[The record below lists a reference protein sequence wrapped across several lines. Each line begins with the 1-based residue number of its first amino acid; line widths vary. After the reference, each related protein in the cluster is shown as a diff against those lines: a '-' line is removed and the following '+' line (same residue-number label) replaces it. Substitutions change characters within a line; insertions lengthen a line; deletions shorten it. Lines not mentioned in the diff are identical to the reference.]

1 MLFDYFVEVESV
13 VENGNVDDIRN
24 IVKKLLDYAVWH
36 NEFEEG
42 LMTEAGYPMTIP
54 HGKIHEA
61 TETTEVKKAPK
72 ANPKPITAKY
82 ECELCGKPIYD
93 SPRIIRCT
101 ELTGFALYYRSIQD
115 QYKVCNECGKEFN
128 DMVEKW
134 LIKKGAK
141 LRAGYLDKN
150 IDKKDKD

>member
-1 MLFDYFVEVESV
+1 MGRPKGSKNKSTVAKIKTES
-13 VENGNVDDIRN
+13 E
-24 IVKKLLDYAVWH
+24 KKIT
-36 NEFEEG
+36 NTPE
-42 LMTEAGYPMTIP
+42 TTNS
-54 HGKIHEA
+54 
-61 TETTEVKKAPK
+61 TETTEAKKVPK
-72 ANPKPITAKY
+72 ADPKPISAKY

-141 LRAGYLDKN
+141 LRAGY
-150 IDKKDKD
+150 IDKKEIEKEKELRKE

>member
-1 MLFDYFVEVESV
+1 MGRPKGSKNKSTVAKIKTED
-13 VENGNVDDIRN
+13 
-24 IVKKLLDYAVWH
+24 KKKAA
-36 NEFEEG
+36 NTQE
-42 LMTEAGYPMTIP
+42 T
-54 HGKIHEA
+54 
-61 TETTEVKKAPK
+61 TETTEVKKVPK
-72 ANPKPITAKY
+72 ADPKPISAKY

-128 DMVEKW
+128 DVVEKW

-141 LRAGYLDKN
+141 LRAGYIDKN

>member
-1 MLFDYFVEVESV
+1 MGRPKGSKNKNTVAKDKANAKTENKKTPINTTVETTNSTES
-13 VENGNVDDIRN
+13 
-24 IVKKLLDYAVWH
+24 
-36 NEFEEG
+36 
-42 LMTEAGYPMTIP
+42 
-54 HGKIHEA
+54 
-61 TETTEVKKAPK
+61 TEVKKVPK
-72 ANPKPITAKY
+72 ADLKPISAKY

-115 QYKVCNECGKEFN
+115 KYKVCNECGKEFN

-141 LRAGYLDKN
+141 LRSGY
-150 IDKKDKD
+150 IYKKET

>member
-1 MLFDYFVEVESV
+1 MGRPKGSKNKSAVAKTKTES
-13 VENGNVDDIRN
+13 
-24 IVKKLLDYAVWH
+24 KKKATNTL
-36 NEFEEG
+36 ETQE
-42 LMTEAGYPMTIP
+42 T
-54 HGKIHEA
+54 
-61 TETTEVKKAPK
+61 TETTEAKKVPK
-72 ANPKPITAKY
+72 ADSKPISAKY

-128 DMVEKW
+128 NMVEKW

-141 LRAGYLDKN
+141 LRAGYIGELPHT
-150 IDKKDKD
+150 

>member
-1 MLFDYFVEVESV
+1 MGRPKGSKNKNTVAKDKTNAKTENKKAPINTTVEITDS
-13 VENGNVDDIRN
+13 
-24 IVKKLLDYAVWH
+24 
-36 NEFEEG
+36 
-42 LMTEAGYPMTIP
+42 
-54 HGKIHEA
+54 

-72 ANPKPITAKY
+72 TDSKLISAKY

-101 ELTGFALYYRSIQD
+101 ELTGFALYHRSIQD

-128 DMVEKW
+128 DVVEKW

-141 LRAGYLDKN
+141 LRAGY
-150 IDKKDKD
+150 IDKREKI

>member
-1 MLFDYFVEVESV
+1 MGRPKGSKNKSTIIKDKTNVKTENKKAPINTTVETTNS
-13 VENGNVDDIRN
+13 
-24 IVKKLLDYAVWH
+24 
-36 NEFEEG
+36 
-42 LMTEAGYPMTIP
+42 
-54 HGKIHEA
+54 
-61 TETTEVKKAPK
+61 TETTEAKKVPK
-72 ANPKPITAKY
+72 TGPKPISAKY

-128 DMVEKW
+128 DVVEKW

>member
-1 MLFDYFVEVESV
+1 MGRPKGSKNKSTIIKDKTNVKI
-13 VENGNVDDIRN
+13 EN
-24 IVKKLLDYAVWH
+24 
-36 NEFEEG
+36 
-42 LMTEAGYPMTIP
+42 
-54 HGKIHEA
+54 
-61 TETTEVKKAPK
+61 KKAPINTTVETTNSTEITEAKKVPK
-72 ANPKPITAKY
+72 ADSKPISAKY

-141 LRAGYLDKN
+141 LRAGY
-150 IDKKDKD
+150 IDKKEIEKEKKT

>member
-1 MLFDYFVEVESV
+1 MGRPKGSKNKSTIAKDKTNAKT
-13 VENGNVDDIRN
+13 EN
-24 IVKKLLDYAVWH
+24 KKVPI
-36 NEFEEG
+36 NTTVG
-42 LMTEAGYPMTIP
+42 TTNS
-54 HGKIHEA
+54 
-61 TETTEVKKAPK
+61 TETTEAKKVPK
-72 ANPKPITAKY
+72 ADLKPISAKY

-128 DMVEKW
+128 DVVERW

-141 LRAGYLDKN
+141 LRTGY
-150 IDKKDKD
+150 IDKKEIEKEKELRKE

>member
-1 MLFDYFVEVESV
+1 MGRPKGSKNKSTIIKDKTNVKT
-13 VENGNVDDIRN
+13 EN
-24 IVKKLLDYAVWH
+24 KKAPI
-36 NEFEEG
+36 NTT
-42 LMTEAGYPMTIP
+42 TETTNP
-54 HGKIHEA
+54 
-61 TETTEVKKAPK
+61 TETTEVKKVPK
-72 ANPKPITAKY
+72 TDSKPISAKY

>member
-1 MLFDYFVEVESV
+1 MGRPKGSKNKNTVAKTKTENKKAV
-13 VENGNVDDIRN
+13 VNNTTNVVN
-24 IVKKLLDYAVWH
+24 
-36 NEFEEG
+36 
-42 LMTEAGYPMTIP
+42 
-54 HGKIHEA
+54 A
-61 TETTEVKKAPK
+61 TETQEVTEITEIKKVPK
-72 ANPKPITAKY
+72 TDPKPITAKY
-82 ECELCGKPIYD
+82 ECELCGKSIYD

-141 LRAGYLDKN
+141 LRAGY
-150 IDKKDKD
+150 IDKKEIEKEKET

>member
-1 MLFDYFVEVESV
+1 MGRPKGSKNKNTVAKDKTNVKTENKKAPINTTVETTNS
-13 VENGNVDDIRN
+13 
-24 IVKKLLDYAVWH
+24 
-36 NEFEEG
+36 
-42 LMTEAGYPMTIP
+42 
-54 HGKIHEA
+54 
-61 TETTEVKKAPK
+61 TETTEVKKVPK
-72 ANPKPITAKY
+72 TDPKPITAKY

-128 DMVEKW
+128 DVVEKW

-141 LRAGYLDKN
+141 LRAGYIDKN

>member
-1 MLFDYFVEVESV
+1 MGRPKGSKNKNTVTKVESKKTAV
-13 VENGNVDDIRN
+13 NNTTNVIN
-24 IVKKLLDYAVWH
+24 TTK
-36 NEFEEG
+36 
-42 LMTEAGYPMTIP
+42 T
-54 HGKIHEA
+54 
-61 TETTEVKKAPK
+61 TETTEAKKVPK
-72 ANPKPITAKY
+72 ADPKPITAKY

-128 DMVEKW
+128 DVVERW

-141 LRAGYLDKN
+141 LRTGY
-150 IDKKDKD
+150 IDKKEIEKEKELRKE

>member
-1 MLFDYFVEVESV
+1 MGRPKGSKNKSTIAKDKANAKTESKKALINTTVETQETT
-13 VENGNVDDIRN
+13 
-24 IVKKLLDYAVWH
+24 
-36 NEFEEG
+36 EF
-42 LMTEAGYPMTIP
+42 
-54 HGKIHEA
+54 
-61 TETTEVKKAPK
+61 TEVKKVPK
-72 ANPKPITAKY
+72 TDPKPITAKY

-128 DMVEKW
+128 DMVERW

-141 LRAGYLDKN
+141 LRAGY
-150 IDKKDKD
+150 IDKKEIEKEKET

>member
-1 MLFDYFVEVESV
+1 MGRPKGSKNKSTIIKDKTNVKTENKKAPINTTVETTNS
-13 VENGNVDDIRN
+13 
-24 IVKKLLDYAVWH
+24 
-36 NEFEEG
+36 
-42 LMTEAGYPMTIP
+42 
-54 HGKIHEA
+54 
-61 TETTEVKKAPK
+61 TETTEVKKVPK
-72 ANPKPITAKY
+72 TDPKPISAKY

-141 LRAGYLDKN
+141 LRAGYTDKN
-150 IDKKDKD
+150 INKKDKD

>member
-1 MLFDYFVEVESV
+1 MGRPKGSKNKSTVAKTKTESKKTTINNTINV
-13 VENGNVDDIRN
+13 VNT
-24 IVKKLLDYAVWH
+24 
-36 NEFEEG
+36 
-42 LMTEAGYPMTIP
+42 TEAPEI
-54 HGKIHEA
+54 
-61 TETTEVKKAPK
+61 TEVKKVPK
-72 ANPKPITAKY
+72 ADSKPISAKY

-141 LRAGYLDKN
+141 LRAGY
-150 IDKKDKD
+150 IDKKEIEKEKS

>member
-1 MLFDYFVEVESV
+1 MGRPKGSKNKSTIAKDKASAKTENKKTPINTTVE
-13 VENGNVDDIRN
+13 
-24 IVKKLLDYAVWH
+24 
-36 NEFEEG
+36 
-42 LMTEAGYPMTIP
+42 TINS
-54 HGKIHEA
+54 IQ
-61 TETTEVKKAPK
+61 TIEVKKVPK
-72 ANPKPITAKY
+72 ADSKPISAKY

-141 LRAGYLDKN
+141 LRAGY
-150 IDKKDKD
+150 IDKKET

>member
-1 MLFDYFVEVESV
+1 MGRPKGSKNKSTVAKDKTNVKTENKKAPINTTVEITDS
-13 VENGNVDDIRN
+13 
-24 IVKKLLDYAVWH
+24 
-36 NEFEEG
+36 
-42 LMTEAGYPMTIP
+42 
-54 HGKIHEA
+54 

-72 ANPKPITAKY
+72 TESKLISAKY

-101 ELTGFALYYRSIQD
+101 ELTGFALYHRSIQD

-128 DMVEKW
+128 DVVEKW

-141 LRAGYLDKN
+141 LRAGY
-150 IDKKDKD
+150 IDKKEKI

>member
-1 MLFDYFVEVESV
+1 MGRPKGSKNKSTVAKIKTEGE
-13 VENGNVDDIRN
+13 
-24 IVKKLLDYAVWH
+24 KK
-36 NEFEEG
+36 
-42 LMTEAGYPMTIP
+42 
-54 HGKIHEA
+54 A
-61 TETTEVKKAPK
+61 TNAPETAEVKKAPK
-72 ANPKPITAKY
+72 ADSKPIAAKY

-141 LRAGYLDKN
+141 LRAGY
-150 IDKKDKD
+150 IDKKEIEKEKEA

>member
-1 MLFDYFVEVESV
+1 MGRPKGSKNKNTVAKTKTENKKAV
-13 VENGNVDDIRN
+13 VNNTTNVVN
-24 IVKKLLDYAVWH
+24 
-36 NEFEEG
+36 
-42 LMTEAGYPMTIP
+42 
-54 HGKIHEA
+54 A
-61 TETTEVKKAPK
+61 TETQEVTEITEVKKVPK
-72 ANPKPITAKY
+72 ADPKPISAKY

-141 LRAGYLDKN
+141 LRAGY
-150 IDKKDKD
+150 IDKKEIEKEKKA

>member
-1 MLFDYFVEVESV
+1 MGRPKGSKNKSTVAKIKTES
-13 VENGNVDDIRN
+13 E
-24 IVKKLLDYAVWH
+24 KKIT
-36 NEFEEG
+36 NTPE
-42 LMTEAGYPMTIP
+42 TTNS
-54 HGKIHEA
+54 
-61 TETTEVKKAPK
+61 TETTEVKKVSK
-72 ANPKPITAKY
+72 TDPKPITAKY

-141 LRAGYLDKN
+141 LRAGY
-150 IDKKDKD
+150 IDKKEIEKEKELRKE

>member
-1 MLFDYFVEVESV
+1 MGRPKGSKNKSTVAKIKTEGEKKAT
-13 VENGNVDDIRN
+13 NVQETTKTTEI
-24 IVKKLLDYAVWH
+24 
-36 NEFEEG
+36 
-42 LMTEAGYPMTIP
+42 TEA
-54 HGKIHEA
+54 
-61 TETTEVKKAPK
+61 KKVPK
-72 ANPKPITAKY
+72 ADPKLITAKY

-141 LRAGYLDKN
+141 LRAGY
-150 IDKKDKD
+150 IDKKEIEKEKELRKE

>member
-1 MLFDYFVEVESV
+1 MGRPKGSKNKNTVAKSESKKTAINNTTNV
-13 VENGNVDDIRN
+13 V
-24 IVKKLLDYAVWH
+24 K
-36 NEFEEG
+36 
-42 LMTEAGYPMTIP
+42 T
-54 HGKIHEA
+54 
-61 TETTEVKKAPK
+61 TETTEVKKVPK
-72 ANPKPITAKY
+72 ADSKPISAKY

-141 LRAGYLDKN
+141 LRAGY
-150 IDKKDKD
+150 IDKKEIEKEKELRKE

>member
-1 MLFDYFVEVESV
+1 MGRPKGSKNKNTVAKDKTNVKTKNKKAPVNTTVETT
-13 VENGNVDDIRN
+13 
-24 IVKKLLDYAVWH
+24 K
-36 NEFEEG
+36 
-42 LMTEAGYPMTIP
+42 T
-54 HGKIHEA
+54 
-61 TETTEVKKAPK
+61 TETTEAKKVPK
-72 ANPKPITAKY
+72 ADPKLITAKY

-101 ELTGFALYYRSIQD
+101 ELTGCALDYRSIQD

-141 LRAGYLDKN
+141 LRAGY
-150 IDKKDKD
+150 IDKKEIEKEKELRKE

>member
-1 MLFDYFVEVESV
+1 MGRPKGRKNKSTIAKTKTES
-13 VENGNVDDIRN
+13 E
-24 IVKKLLDYAVWH
+24 KKTT
-36 NEFEEG
+36 N
-42 LMTEAGYPMTIP
+42 TINS
-54 HGKIHEA
+54 
-61 TETTEVKKAPK
+61 TETTEVKKVPK
-72 ANPKPITAKY
+72 ADLKPISAKY

-128 DMVEKW
+128 DMVERW

-141 LRAGYLDKN
+141 LRAGY
-150 IDKKDKD
+150 IDKKEIEKEKET

>member
-1 MLFDYFVEVESV
+1 MGRPKGSKNKSTTAKDKANVKTESKKTPINTIVETTNS
-13 VENGNVDDIRN
+13 
-24 IVKKLLDYAVWH
+24 
-36 NEFEEG
+36 
-42 LMTEAGYPMTIP
+42 TEA
-54 HGKIHEA
+54 
-61 TETTEVKKAPK
+61 TEVKKVPK
-72 ANPKPITAKY
+72 TDSKPISAKY

-141 LRAGYLDKN
+141 LRAGY
-150 IDKKDKD
+150 IDKKET

>member
-1 MLFDYFVEVESV
+1 MGRPKGSKNKNTVAKTETEGKKAV
-13 VENGNVDDIRN
+13 VNNTTNVVN
-24 IVKKLLDYAVWH
+24 T
-36 NEFEEG
+36 
-42 LMTEAGYPMTIP
+42 TETQ
-54 HGKIHEA
+54 KV
-61 TETTEVKKAPK
+61 TETTEAKKVPK
-72 ANPKPITAKY
+72 TDSKSISAKY

-115 QYKVCNECGKEFN
+115 QYKVCKECGKEFN

-141 LRAGYLDKN
+141 LRTGY
-150 IDKKDKD
+150 IDKKEIEKEKET

>member
-1 MLFDYFVEVESV
+1 MGRPKGSKNKSTVAKTKTESKKTTINNTINV
-13 VENGNVDDIRN
+13 VNT
-24 IVKKLLDYAVWH
+24 
-36 NEFEEG
+36 
-42 LMTEAGYPMTIP
+42 TEAP
-54 HGKIHEA
+54 
-61 TETTEVKKAPK
+61 ETTEVKKVPK
-72 ANPKPITAKY
+72 TDSKSISAKY

-141 LRAGYLDKN
+141 LRVGY
-150 IDKKDKD
+150 IDKSEKE

>member
-1 MLFDYFVEVESV
+1 MGRPKGSKNKSTTAKDKINVKTESKKAPINNTVETPE
-13 VENGNVDDIRN
+13 I
-24 IVKKLLDYAVWH
+24 
-36 NEFEEG
+36 
-42 LMTEAGYPMTIP
+42 
-54 HGKIHEA
+54 
-61 TETTEVKKAPK
+61 TEVKKVTK
-72 ANPKPITAKY
+72 VDSKPISARY

-101 ELTGFALYYRSIQD
+101 ELTGFALYHRSIQD
-115 QYKVCNECGKEFN
+115 QYKVCTECGKEFN

-141 LRAGYLDKN
+141 LRAGYIDKN

>member
-1 MLFDYFVEVESV
+1 MGRPKGSKNKNTVAKDKTNAKTES
-13 VENGNVDDIRN
+13 
-24 IVKKLLDYAVWH
+24 KKAPINTTV
-36 NEFEEG
+36 
-42 LMTEAGYPMTIP
+42 
-54 HGKIHEA
+54 
-61 TETTEVKKAPK
+61 ETTNSTEITGTKKVPK
-72 ANPKPITAKY
+72 ANPKPISAKY

-141 LRAGYLDKN
+141 LRAGY
-150 IDKKDKD
+150 IDKKEIEKKKET

>member
-1 MLFDYFVEVESV
+1 MGRPKGSKNKSTIAKDKANAKT
-13 VENGNVDDIRN
+13 EN
-24 IVKKLLDYAVWH
+24 
-36 NEFEEG
+36 
-42 LMTEAGYPMTIP
+42 
-54 HGKIHEA
+54 
-61 TETTEVKKAPK
+61 KKAPINTTVETTNSTEITGTKKVPK
-72 ANPKPITAKY
+72 ADSKPISAKY

-128 DMVEKW
+128 NMVEKW

-141 LRAGYLDKN
+141 LRAGY
-150 IDKKDKD
+150 IDKKEIEKEKKA